1 MAAITAYADRLTCL
15 AALMLSSQVASREDH
30 HRIFLLAQGVRVFRA
45 FQAVRLLTKAGFN
58 DAAGGVLRTLIEQAF
73 VMCAIAKDANLMSVL
88 VDQLLAEKHK
98 AFSGLLKLEAAERPD
113 FLTPDRI
120 MAAMEESKKGSGFNA
135 HFWAEKC
142 DLVHVYHTL
151 YRRLCTFAHG
161 SMGGVSEYMKVDA
174 SGAVTSIMGDV
185 QVSVE
190 NYVLTAASIV
200 QDAVKLIVA
209 DDAEPE
215 LIQRLEDLSK
225 EQLDLFDR
233 WCKSEDLITSVDEID
248 LSSS

>member
-1 MAAITAYADRLTCL
+1 
-15 AALMLSSQVASREDH
+15 
-30 HRIFLLAQGVRVFRA
+30 
-45 FQAVRLLTKAGFN
+45 
-58 DAAGGVLRTLIEQAF
+58 
-73 VMCAIAKDANLMSVL
+73 
-88 VDQLLAEKHK
+88 
-98 AFSGLLKLEAAERPD
+98 
-113 FLTPDRI
+113 
-120 MAAMEESKKGSGFNA
+120 
-135 HFWAEKC
+135 
-142 DLVHVYHTL
+142 
-151 YRRLCTFAHG
+151 
-161 SMGGVSEYMKVDA
+161 MKVDA

>member
-1 MAAITAYADRLTCL
+1 
-15 AALMLSSQVASREDH
+15 
-30 HRIFLLAQGVRVFRA
+30 
-45 FQAVRLLTKAGFN
+45 
-58 DAAGGVLRTLIEQAF
+58 
-73 VMCAIAKDANLMSVL
+73 
-88 VDQLLAEKHK
+88 
-98 AFSGLLKLEAAERPD
+98 
-113 FLTPDRI
+113 
-120 MAAMEESKKGSGFNA
+120 
-135 HFWAEKC
+135 
-142 DLVHVYHTL
+142 
-151 YRRLCTFAHG
+151 
-161 SMGGVSEYMKVDA
+161 MGGVSEYMKVDA